1 MRADAMAAVL
11 SLDPPDRARIVID
24 ATVLDVR
31 EGLRGLMRC
40 PLVRDLSQDCLGT
53 TELVL
58 AEALNNV
65 VEHAYA
71 HFPGQIEVE
80 VRRDPDHLR
89 FDISDRGLPMPGAQP
104 PPGRLPEAET
114 FENLPEGGFGW
125 FLIRSLVQDLAY
137 RREGQRN
144 LLSFGVALDNAA

>member
-1 MRADAMAAVL
+1 MAAVL

-31 EGLRGLMRC
+31 EGLRGLLAC

-71 HFPGQIEVE
+71 RYPGQIEVE
-80 VRRDPDHLR
+80 VRRAPDHLH
-89 FDISDRGLPMPGAQP
+89 FHICDQGLPMPGAAP
-104 PPGRLPEAET
+104 PLGHLPQTDA
-114 FENLPEGGFGW
+114 FESLPEGGFGW
-125 FLIRSLVQDLAY
+125 FLIRSLAQDLAY
-137 RREGQRN
+137 RRDGQRN